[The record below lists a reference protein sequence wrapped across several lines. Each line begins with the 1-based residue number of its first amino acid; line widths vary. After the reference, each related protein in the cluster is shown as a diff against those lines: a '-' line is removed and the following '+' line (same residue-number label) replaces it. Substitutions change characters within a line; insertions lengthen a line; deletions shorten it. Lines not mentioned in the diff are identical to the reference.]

1 MSFRTAEDEKSPVLS
16 RNTALKENEHTNP
29 RENVCVCV
37 CDGVEKAHVWWV
49 CSVCRHCP
57 PLSRSPSSCMWTVY
71 CRTESHQ
78 GSCHCRGKTRQQWI
92 SNNVSP
98 FCPLPNWRHPQ
109 CLSQIWTNKMRISC
123 NQLLLLFS
131 CVWGLTMGAFPSSV
145 QIGKYG
151 GSSQKH
157 ELHVK
162 CVKLCQLNEKNM
174 TVCIGVNCE
183 CQCANNAVGSR
194 FCCMTAKGNFGRK

>member
-1 MSFRTAEDEKSPVLS
+1 
-16 RNTALKENEHTNP
+16 
-29 RENVCVCV
+29 
-37 CDGVEKAHVWWV
+37 
-49 CSVCRHCP
+49 
-57 PLSRSPSSCMWTVY
+57 MWTVY

-151 GSSQKH
+151 GSSQNTSFT
-157 ELHVK
+157 LSALN
-162 CVKLCQLNEKNM
+162 CVNWM
-174 TVCIGVNCE
+174 TKIRPSALGSTANVSAQIMRLEVGFVVWQQRVILGGNSFLDTFCLFVC
-183 CQCANNAVGSR
+183 
-194 FCCMTAKGNFGRK
+194 F